1 VPESLP
7 AEANEAA
14 QDTHAALTTRYDR
27 AAPWPGKPRKPAI
40 MVPDRFAVVIDVHV
54 ILRRAGRVLPLR
66 RAGDVY
72 ASGQLCLPS
81 GHMERGESICQA
93 AVRETFEETGI
104 ALDHAALQH
113 VLSIHQRNPGSA
125 DTRIGIGFAFTPS
138 AWNGEPANA
147 EPHKHSEF
155 IWADPA
161 ALPADTAEYTAAVI
175 TAAERGLTFT
185 LNGW

>member
-1 VPESLP
+1 MFDTLTAEP
-7 AEANEAA
+7 AKG
-14 QDTHAALTTRYDR
+14 TR
-27 AAPWPGKPRKPAI
+27 
-40 MVPDRFAVVIDVHV
+40 PDRFASVIDVHV
-54 ILRRAGRVLPLR
+54 ILRRAGRVLLLR

-72 ASGQLCLPS
+72 ATGQFCLPS
-81 GHMERGESICQA
+81 GHMERGGSICQA

-104 ALDHAALQH
+104 ILGHAALQH
-113 VLSIHQRNPGSA
+113 VLSIHQRNPGTA
-125 DTRIGIGFAFTPS
+125 ETRIGFAFTPS
-138 AWNGEPANA
+138 AWDGEPVIA
-147 EPHKHSEF
+147 EPHKHSEL

>member
-1 VPESLP
+1 MFDTLTAEP
-7 AEANEAA
+7 AKG
-14 QDTHAALTTRYDR
+14 TR
-27 AAPWPGKPRKPAI
+27 
-40 MVPDRFAVVIDVHV
+40 PDRFASVIDVHV
-54 ILRRAGRVLPLR
+54 ILRRAGRVLLLR

-81 GHMERGESICQA
+81 GHMEQGESICQA

-104 ALDHAALQH
+104 ILGHAALHH
-113 VLSIHQRNPGSA
+113 VLSIHQRNPGTA
-125 DTRIGIGFAFTPS
+125 ETRIGFAFTPS
-138 AWNGEPANA
+138 AWDGEPVNA
-147 EPHKHSEF
+147 EPHKHSEL